1 MNLKKIMRRYYEQE
15 LDTLPNM
22 AFNGPLQKTAI
33 TARTTRFVLSWQD
46 ALGIVVMLLTVVHY
60 LLKGGLLSFSGA
72 LPMVGL
78 F

>member
-1 MNLKKIMRRYYEQE
+1 MNLKKTMRRYYQQE
-15 LDTLPNM
+15 LDVLPDT

-33 TARTTRFVLSWQD
+33 TIRTIRFALSWQD
-46 ALGIVVMLLTVVHY
+46 ALGIVVMLLAVMHY
-60 LLKGGLLSFSGA
+60 LLKGGLFSFSGA